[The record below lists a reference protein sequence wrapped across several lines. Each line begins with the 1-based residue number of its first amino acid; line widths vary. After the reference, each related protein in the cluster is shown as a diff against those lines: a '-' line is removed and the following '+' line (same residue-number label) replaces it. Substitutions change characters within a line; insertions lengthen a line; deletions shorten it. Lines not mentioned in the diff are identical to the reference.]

1 MALFS
6 PALGAVADY
15 VVGKKLISQLN
26 LQRVCMC
33 IGNLIPAAGFIG
45 LTYLTSESKQ
55 GWKFMSCSRC
65 QELCQL
71 ADLASVWL
79 STLVQPIKRQLA
91 C

>member
-15 VVGKKLISQLN
+15 AVGKKLISQLN

-65 QELCQL
+65 QEFGQQ
-71 ADLASVWL
+71 ASWL
-79 STLVQPIKRQLA
+79 LIGYTRATNRSEARPTS
-91 C
+91 